1 MPMKPQERKLRFYL
15 WDYLWWQGEMIRI
28 HLCRPQTRMDG
39 CLILF
44 GYIMALIIVPLMLL
58 SLRLFSAETI
68 VAQVIV
74 WCIVVLAG
82 FCWIEWIYH
91 SRGKAV
97 MKHYSKRSF
106 YPIIGILLFL
116 IPFAIIFT
124 MAYYF
129 NMLFRN

>member
-1 MPMKPQERKLRFYL
+1 
-15 WDYLWWQGEMIRI
+15 MIRI
-28 HLCRPQTRMDG
+28 HLLRPQTRMDG
-39 CLILF
+39 CMVLF

-74 WCIVVLAG
+74 WCIVGLAG

-106 YPIIGILLFL
+106 YPIIGILFFL

>member
-1 MPMKPQERKLRFYL
+1 MPMKPQERKQRFYL

-39 CLILF
+39 CMVLF
-44 GYIMALIIVPLMLL
+44 GYIMALIIVPSLIL
-58 SLRLFSAETI
+58 SLRLFSADTKI
-68 VAQVIV
+68 AQLIIY
-74 WCIVVLAG
+74 CIVVLAG
-82 FCWIEWIYH
+82 FSWVEWIYH
-91 SRGKAV
+91 RRGKTV

-129 NMLFRN
+129 NVLFRN

>member
-1 MPMKPQERKLRFYL
+1 
-15 WDYLWWQGEMIRI
+15 
-28 HLCRPQTRMDG
+28 
-39 CLILF
+39 
-44 GYIMALIIVPLMLL
+44 MLL

-106 YPIIGILLFL
+106 HEAVAVLLFL
-116 IPFAIIFT
+116 LSTAI
-124 MAYYF
+124 
-129 NMLFRN
+129 LFFLMWLWEINNKF

>member
-1 MPMKPQERKLRFYL
+1 MYGIVWIYYGSNHHAVVDFIVATFLADTKIAQ
-15 WDYLWWQGEMIRI
+15 
-28 HLCRPQTRMDG
+28 
-39 CLILF
+39 
-44 GYIMALIIVPLMLL
+44 LIIY
-58 SLRLFSAETI
+58 
-68 VAQVIV
+68 
-74 WCIVVLAG
+74 CIVVLAG
-82 FCWIEWIYH
+82 FSWVEWIYH
-91 SRGKAV
+91 RRGKTV